1 FLSWFIM
8 YLILLPVFLFVLY
21 IGFTKWTTSQS
32 SASGGLSHSDVFT
45 LNMVAM
51 ELISVAG
58 SCVTCY
64 GFLSLNEGVAG
75 FGGDTVIATMTG
87 QMLFHSLTC
96 VERYLAVV
104 HPVIYLRLRKGG
116 GVTIRNICII
126 FVWAFSV
133 TYTLL
138 YRVLNNY
145 LFFVMAGLVLHF
157 ALLPLVAYCSVYVLC
172 VLIRPKPGEQGGRKK
187 QMDHS
192 KRSTVYTMVAILGIL
207 LLRLITNLTNN
218 SLLLHPHPWISDVC
232 VILLSSV
239 WPALP
244 SSLV

>member
-1 FLSWFIM
+1 MSNSTSHQEFDNCVSSVVSRYIFLSWFIM
-8 YLILLPVFLFVLY
+8 YLLLLPVFLFVLY

-58 SCVTCY
+58 SCITCY

-75 FGGDTVIATMTG
+75 FGEDTIVSTMTG

-138 YRVLNNY
+138 YRVIECH
-145 LFFVMAGLVLHF
+145 LFYVLSGLVLHF

-172 VLIRPKPGEQGGRKK
+172 VLIRPKPGEQGWAKK

-207 LLRLITNLTNN
+207 LLRLI
-218 SLLLHPHPWISDVC
+218 
-232 VILLSSV
+232 
-239 WPALP
+239 
-244 SSLV
+244 